1 MWYLYLT
8 IGLAAVCIG
17 IPVFLVYW
25 TDKRKRRSFEK
36 RNKKSDDMKDLDH
49 YRGWQIILKGTK
61 HHILPWDYLENP
73 KRRRW

>member
-1 MWYLYLT
+1 MWYLYFA

-25 TDKRKRRSFEK
+25 TDKRKKRAFEK

-49 YRGWQIILKGTK
+49 Y
-61 HHILPWDYLENP
+61 
-73 KRRRW
+73 

>member
-25 TDKRKRRSFEK
+25 TDKRMKRSFAQ
-36 RNKKSDDMKDLDH
+36 RNKKSDDMKDL
-49 YRGWQIILKGTK
+49 
-61 HHILPWDYLENP
+61 
-73 KRRRW
+73 